1 MRRLVFV
8 WAFLDLCL
16 LAAGVLSIV
25 ASVVFMSPDHLILS
39 MIFEKIDFK
48 CESAAVQ
55 GWKLSDCS
63 RDCPRRVVHP
73 HMLALGPSIP
83 AAKRQA
89 GPAEGSQLHADRCIS
104 RYPSGE

>member
-1 MRRLVFV
+1 MRCLVFI

-55 GWKLSDCS
+55 GCKLSDCS